1 MSATKEWLLEQE
13 RKNQPDEYE
22 YYIGNVLDKEV
33 NEFHASVKAEVK
45 GDIPTAFAELKKIV
59 ETQINSDIDKVVNPP
74 VVKKPRQVNKFKGM
88 LDGFDPFGNPLQK

>member
-33 NEFHASVKAEVK
+33 RKDEY
-45 GDIPTAFAELKKIV
+45 
-59 ETQINSDIDKVVNPP
+59 QDKRNHLFN
-74 VVKKPRQVNKFKGM
+74 RQNNTDCALHTSK
-88 LDGFDPFGNPLQK
+88 LSRQC